1 MMRATLFLLP
11 LLVAGCVPE
20 EAPTGAEDFA
30 AYCAG
35 CHGAGGKG
43 DGDLAGELEH
53 RPADL
58 TRLARRNGGEF
69 PKLRVMAKIWGYT
82 GGKGGAAIMPNF
94 GPLLDSALVP
104 YDAGD
109 GIESPT
115 PLRLVQL
122 GEYVAGLGSSVPAW
136 DAGEYERIPMG

>member
-1 MMRATLFLLP
+1 MNVKYLLILP
-11 LLVAGCVPE
+11 LLAACVPE
-20 EAPTGAEDFA
+20 EPPTGAEDFA
-30 AYCAG
+30 AFCSG

-43 DGDLAGELEH
+43 DGELAGDLDR

-82 GGKGGAAIMPNF
+82 GGKDGGAVMPNF
-94 GPLLDSALVP
+94 GPLLDSQLVL

-122 GEYVAGLGSSVPAW
+122 AEYVESLQGK
-136 DAGEYERIPMG
+136 

>member
-1 MMRATLFLLP
+1 MRANHLLILP
-11 LLVAGCVPE
+11 LLALPLGACVE
-20 EAPTGAEDFA
+20 EKTPTGRADFGA
-30 AYCAG
+30 FCAG
-35 CHGAGGKG
+35 CHGLSGKG
-43 DGDLAGELEH
+43 DGELALSLAH

-58 TRLARRNGGEF
+58 TTLARRNGGAF

-82 GGKGGAAIMPNF
+82 GGHDGAAVMPNF
-94 GPLLDSALVP
+94 GPLLDSPLVP

-122 GEYVAGLGSSVPAW
+122 AEYVEGLGK
-136 DAGEYERIPMG
+136 

>member
-1 MMRATLFLLP
+1 MKRVLA
-11 LLVAGCVPE
+11 VAAALGLAACVPE
-20 EAPTGAEDFA
+20 KTPTGAEDFA
-30 AYCAG
+30 AFCSS
-35 CHGAGGKG
+35 CHGMGAKG
-43 DGDLAGELEH
+43 DGPMAAGLTK

-58 TRLARRNGGEF
+58 TRLARRNDGEF

-82 GGKGGAAIMPNF
+82 GGKGGAAIMPDF
-94 GPLLDSALVP
+94 GALLDSPLVP

-122 GEYVAGLGSSVPAW
+122 AEYVESLQK
-136 DAGEYERIPMG
+136 

>member
-1 MMRATLFLLP
+1 MRLKLLLILPFL
-11 LLVAGCVPE
+11 AACVE
-20 EAPTGAEDFA
+20 EQQPSGAEDFA
-30 AYCAG
+30 AFCSG

-43 DGDLAGELEH
+43 DGPMAGELAH

-58 TRLARRNGGEF
+58 TRLAARNGGEF

-82 GGKGGAAIMPNF
+82 GGHDGAAVMPNF
-94 GPLLDSALVP
+94 GPLLDSPLVP

-122 GEYVAGLGSSVPAW
+122 AEYVEGLQ
-136 DAGEYERIPMG
+136 

>member
-1 MMRATLFLLP
+1 MRTTLSIILP
-11 LLVAGCVPE
+11 LAGALVAALALAGCVPE
-20 EAPTGAEDFA
+20 EPPTGAEDFA
-30 AYCAG
+30 AFCSG

-43 DGDLAGELEH
+43 DGPLAGDLDN

-58 TRLARRNGGEF
+58 TRLARRNGGDF

-82 GGKGGAAIMPNF
+82 GGRDGAMVMPNF
-94 GPLLDSALVP
+94 GPLLDSQLVP

-122 GEYVAGLGSSVPAW
+122 AEYIESLQ
-136 DAGEYERIPMG
+136 